1 MSGELSTFL
10 KDHQLSSIGNA
21 LSACGILTLED
32 VKTLLR
38 SPKTSYRFCAD
49 LLNKGVHN
57 SDLKLLKC
65 CCRRCD
71 SDHVKVAQKTWNFCL
86 LLPFDLVVP
95 SKLQGRTSDSSALDD
110 DDLEFAMVKM
120 CFV

>member
-1 MSGELSTFL
+1 MSGELSDFL
-10 KDHQLSSIGNA
+10 KEHKLTSMVNV
-21 LSACGILTLED
+21 LSACGITTLDD
-32 VKTLLR
+32 VKARLG

-65 CCRRCD
+65 CCRRWD
-71 SDHVKVAQKTWNFCL
+71 WDRIEAAHKTWNFRL

-95 SKLQGRTSDSSALDD
+95 SKLQGGARNPFACGDE
-110 DDLEFAMVKM
+110 DLEFAMVKL
-120 CFV
+120 CFA